1 MKRFPI
7 LCVEDEENDVFF
19 IQRAFELAG
28 ISNPLTVVQYGEQ
41 AIEYL
46 SGTGAFADRQKH
58 PLPGLV
64 LLDVKL
70 PNRSGL
76 EVLKWMRAQPVF
88 KVLPVIILSS
98 SDRPPDV
105 EAAYDMGANGYLV
118 KPTVFTDLVT
128 IFKAFREFWLVHN
141 QPPPKVVEP

>member
-19 IQRAFELAG
+19 IQRGFELAG

-46 SGTGAFADRQKH
+46 SGTGAFTDRRKH
-58 PLPGLV
+58 PLPGMV

-76 EVLKWMRAQPVF
+76 EVLKWMRAQSLF

-105 EAAYDMGANGYLV
+105 EAAYDMGANAYLM

-128 IFKAFREFWLVHN
+128 IFKALREFWLVHN
-141 QPPPKVVEP
+141 QPPPKIVEP